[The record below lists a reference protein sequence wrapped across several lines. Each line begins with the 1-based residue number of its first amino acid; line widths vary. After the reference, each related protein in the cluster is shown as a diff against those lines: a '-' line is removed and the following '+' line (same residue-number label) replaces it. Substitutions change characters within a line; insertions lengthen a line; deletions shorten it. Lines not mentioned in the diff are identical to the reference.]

1 MVLRKEYKGTR
12 RWWCWVAV
20 KRRRVS
26 CSHLSPH
33 CKFNHSI
40 TNSDGFRAIPVYSWL
55 PGHCIVLSFI
65 ARLTFLPPLLLSSH
79 LHLRYQRIFLP
90 NVFAPAAGWRL
101 VLPTF
106 YLLCPC
112 SGLSV
117 LRPLNLDPCCLN
129 ISFSTWFIISV
140 GDLPLLFHLFQD
152 KCAEDW

>member
-65 ARLTFLPPLLLSSH
+65 ARLTFLPPLFTPPPELPENISPH
-79 LHLRYQRIFLP
+79 RICT
-90 NVFAPAAGWRL
+90 GCWRL

-106 YLLCPC
+106 YLSCSC

-140 GDLPLLFHLFQD
+140 GDLPLLILLFQD
-152 KCAEDW
+152 KCAADW